1 MVFSIGSPALLHCNN
16 TGQRFA
22 VLLSRVYKQTLDTH
36 SLHDARPLQWRH
48 VASSVETI
56 VQSFRSRLRESD
68 QTRVEVIKMV
78 RMGGVEPVAQVF
90 LGAGVTTAFHPFS
103 YTKTLV
109 QLGYEPLPPVPTTNL
124 FGKNVLAYPNVFQY
138 LGHIRKLDGFVGMY
152 RGLFPRLICG
162 AVGSFVTNSCQI
174 KLKTCKCLSTGK
186 EGGEDREE
194 DEEEEEED
202 GMTKMLKQTTI
213 EMLSRCAGV
222 IVSHPFHVIMVRS
235 MAQFIGR
242 ETAYDT
248 IISSVR
254 EIYNKDGVLGFF
266 VAIAPRLVC
275 EVLTVW
281 LANLMAYT
289 LNEYV
294 VPLTEGVDTR
304 HYTSALCSLAVTQV
318 TYPLN
323 LISNIM
329 AVNNCGLKAGSS
341 LHMDHY
347 TDWMDCGKQLARQ
360 HQLKRGSSL
369 FWRYYKGPVISMSD
383 GGVVPL
389 Y

>member
-1 MVFSIGSPALLHCNN
+1 MG
-16 TGQRFA
+16 
-22 VLLSRVYKQTLDTH
+22 
-36 SLHDARPLQWRH
+36 
-48 VASSVETI
+48 
-56 VQSFRSRLRESD
+56 
-68 QTRVEVIKMV
+68 
-78 RMGGVEPVAQVF
+78 RMNGVEPVAQVF

-109 QLGYEPLPPVPTTNL
+109 QLGYEPLPPVPTTNI
-124 FGKNVLAYPNVFQY
+124 FGKKVLAYPNVFQY
-138 LGHIRKLDGFVGMY
+138 LGHIRKVDGFVGMY

-162 AVGSFVTNSCQI
+162 AVGSFVTNSCQV
-174 KLKTCKCLSTGK
+174 KLRTCKCLSTGK
-186 EGGEDREE
+186 EGAEGEDTEE
-194 DEEEEEED
+194 EEEEEED
-202 GMTKMLKQTTI
+202 GMKKMLKQTTV

-222 IVSHPFHVIMVRS
+222 IASHPFHVIMVRS
-235 MAQFIGR
+235 MAQFVGR

-248 IISSVR
+248 VLSSVR

-266 VAIAPRLVC
+266 VAIVPRLVC

-323 LISNIM
+323 LIANIM
-329 AVNNCGLKAGSS
+329 AVNNSGLAAGSAP
-341 LHMDHY
+341 HMDNY
-347 TDWMDCGKQLARQ
+347 GDWMGCCRELTRQ

-369 FWRYYKGPVISMSD
+369 FWRYYKGPVITLTD
-383 GGVVPL
+383 GGLMPM
-389 Y
+389 YQ